1 MKFTNGI
8 NECRLVSY
16 LLDELPGVERLEID
30 AWLNAHQDHRLYFD
44 KLKAAWEKASVEVD
58 TSVVDED
65 AEWRRFKDRIADIK
79 ETKVIKFNWMKIA
92 AAAMFI
98 GIVAT
103 VLLWNKSHREAAN
116 IIIAG
121 AVIENDTLP
130 DGSVI
135 TLNKKSSLSYD
146 GSFGKEK
153 RSVKLNGEAFFAVAH
168 DTQKPFSINVGD
180 LEVRV
185 VGTSFN
191 IRTAAEST
199 EIVVETGLVQV
210 EKAGGMVEL
219 SPGEKLIS
227 MTGKPVMIKETVK
240 DGLYNYYRSKKFECR
255 GTPLWQ
261 LVEKLNDAFDA
272 HVIIKNE
279 DLRNDQLTGTF
290 SDTGLMDILKVVSNT
305 LNIKVDQ
312 KGNEIVLYR

>member
-103 VLLWNKSHREAAN
+103 VLLWNKSHREAVN

-210 EKAGGMVEL
+210 KKAGGMVEL